1 MPLDRVPFT
10 ALVNAN
16 GGWLGSP
23 PPVDQPGLGKPLK
36 SNVVVGKAG
45 GDGGDSGDV
54 TAAAAVPAVAT
65 AAMAAMAA
73 MTAGWAAMAAMAGR

>member
-10 ALVNAN
+10 ALVNLN
-16 GGWLGSP
+16 GGSP

-73 MTAGWAAMAAMAGR
+73 MTAVKGCLGMG